1 MYTPARL
8 PRWHSWI
15 ARPPPKGQVAGSNPA
30 RGTNSQGPAWAF
42 GNWLPWVDLVSNCRL
57 IFCLV
62 VCSHN
67 FTSGSAMLAA
77 QFLCLPFADLT
88 TTQLYALLRLRSEV
102 FVVEQVC
109 PFQDMDNCDQQ
120 ALHVLGYR
128 GEELLCY
135 ARLLPRGSK
144 YDAVSIGR
152 VVSAASVRRDGFGR
166 ALMSHCIAQCQQR
179 WPDQDIIIS
188 AQQYLEEFYR
198 SFGFTKVEVEA
209 AVDERC
215 CYTFQGGELSGL
227 RRMREF
233 MYQRNA
239 LATYEE
245 TRNEISGQDNS
256 SKLSPW
262 ISNGC
267 LSVRFLYKAVKEYE

>member
-1 MYTPARL
+1 
-8 PRWHSWI
+8 
-15 ARPPPKGQVAGSNPA
+15 
-30 RGTNSQGPAWAF
+30 
-42 GNWLPWVDLVSNCRL
+42 
-57 IFCLV
+57 
-62 VCSHN
+62 
-67 FTSGSAMLAA
+67 MLAA

-144 YDAVSIGR
+144 YAAVSIGR

-198 SFGFTKVEVEA
+198 SFGFTKVKGPYMEDNIPHLEMHLA
-209 AVDERC
+209 SSDNPQSDAHE
-215 CYTFQGGELSGL
+215 T
-227 RRMREF
+227 
-233 MYQRNA
+233 A
-239 LATYEE
+239 LTDKITDA
-245 TRNEISGQDNS
+245 
-256 SKLSPW
+256 
-262 ISNGC
+262 
-267 LSVRFLYKAVKEYE
+267 